1 MQKKLTEMFNTTNT
15 FLKDIYEKQNNK
27 KQNNKIDVSKMRE
40 LSKKMMSI
48 IFILAIIYFL
58 FNLIFTKD
66 NVKYRRTFK
75 STRRR

>member
-1 MQKKLTEMFNTTNT
+1 MQNKLTEEIFNTTNR
-15 FLKDIYEKQNNK
+15 FFKDIYK
-27 KQNNKIDVSKMRE
+27 KENYNEINISKMQD

-58 FNLIFTKD
+58 FNLIFTK
-66 NVKYRRTFK
+66 NNRNYNRRFK

>member
-1 MQKKLTEMFNTTNT
+1 MQKKLTEMFNNTNT

-27 KQNNKIDVSKMRE
+27 IDVSNIRE

-58 FNLIFTKD
+58 FDLIFTK
-66 NVKYRRTFK
+66 NHVNYKRTFK

>member
-27 KQNNKIDVSKMRE
+27 IDVSKMRD

-58 FNLIFTKD
+58 FNLIFTK
-66 NVKYRRTFK
+66 NHVNYKRTFK

>member
-1 MQKKLTEMFNTTNT
+1 MQKNLTEMFNTTNT
-15 FLKDIYEKQNNK
+15 FFKDIYEKQNNK
-27 KQNNKIDVSKMRE
+27 IHVSKIRE

>member
-15 FLKDIYEKQNNK
+15 FLKDIYE

-58 FNLIFTKD
+58 FNLIFT
-66 NVKYRRTFK
+66 NNHVKYRRTFK

>member
-15 FLKDIYEKQNNK
+15 FLKDIYEE
-27 KQNNKIDVSKMRE
+27 QNNKIDVSKMRE

-58 FNLIFTKD
+58 FNLIFTK
-66 NVKYRRTFK
+66 NHVKYKRTFK